1 VGRWVGED
9 AEDDEDEGVAGLS
22 GDEETA
28 DGSNA
33 DPYPRLRRTRFAIS
47 ARRLRIC
54 ELVLVLL
61 VAFGSPLILS
71 TWLFLRGHTPGA
83 HSPVALL
90 DEILSQVVGLAV
102 LAYVLFRR
110 GQSWQ
115 DLGLTRRWIDVPA
128 GGLLLFA
135 AILAHRAARQS
146 INWLA
151 LLATGHELAAGSPHP
166 HIAGVTAITLESLL
180 AVINPIY
187 EEVTVRAF
195 TMTEVEALT
204 GSGALAIAASV
215 GLQTAYHL
223 YQGVPSALAVGA
235 CFLLFACFFA
245 RFGRIVPVILAHMSL
260 DLIYVA
266 QHV

>member
-9 AEDDEDEGVAGLS
+9 AEDDDDEGVAGLS

-28 DGSNA
+28 DGSDA

-61 VAFGSPLILS
+61 VAFGSPVIRSLWDL
-71 TWLFLRGHTPGA
+71 WHGPTPGPHA
-83 HSPVALL
+83 AIGLF
-90 DEILSQVVGLAV
+90 DEIQIQVVGLAV

-115 DLGLTRRWIDVPA
+115 DLGFTRRWIDVPA

-135 AILAHRAARQS
+135 AILARRAARQS

-151 LLATGHELAAGSPHP
+151 LLATGHELAASGPHP
-166 HIAGVTAITLESLL
+166 HIAGVTVITLESLY
-180 AVINPIY
+180 AVVDPIH
-187 EEVTVRAF
+187 EEVIVRAF

-223 YQGVPSALAVGA
+223 YQGVPGALVNGA